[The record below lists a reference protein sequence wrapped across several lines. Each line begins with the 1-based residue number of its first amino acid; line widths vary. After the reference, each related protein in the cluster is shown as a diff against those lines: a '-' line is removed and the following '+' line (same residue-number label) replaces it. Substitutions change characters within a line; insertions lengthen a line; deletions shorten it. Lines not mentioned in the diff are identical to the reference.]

1 MRSRLWKGMLQFWT
15 SDRSLP
21 IFLLLLIFVV
31 FILPVAASPGPLGR
45 LTSDVVL
52 SLLLVAGAMA
62 AAEPRWVRR
71 IVPPIAALAL
81 LVRWA
86 SAATSSAD
94 LAMWRELS
102 MLVTLML
109 FAIVVATQ
117 VFRRGRVTP
126 QRIQGAVAVYLLLG
140 LAWAS
145 AYELLY
151 LASGSIRRIGQRCL
165 HVADLD
171 LFQLR
176 HAHDHGLRRYHAC
189 ASHRPFARRPGGT
202 ERPGLSDNHAGP
214 PGWAAARIARR
225 RLTEQPR
232 KGEPDYPAQYPGSAS
247 HTCYCQ

>member
-1 MRSRLWKGMLQFWT
+1 MLQFWT
-15 SDRSLP
+15 SDRGLP

-62 AAEPRWVRR
+62 AAEPRWIRR

-86 SAATSSAD
+86 SAAISSAD

-117 VFRRGRVTP
+117 VFRRGRITP

-151 LASGSIRRIGQRCL
+151 LSRPGAFAGSVNDASTSQTWIYFSFVTLTTMGYGDITPVHPIARSLAVLEALSGQVYLTIMLARLLGCS
-165 HVADLD
+165 
-171 LFQLR
+171 
-176 HAHDHGLRRYHAC
+176 
-189 ASHRPFARRPGGT
+189 SHREKTADRT
-202 ERPGLSDNHAGP
+202 
-214 PGWAAARIARR
+214 
-225 RLTEQPR
+225 
-232 KGEPDYPAQYPGSAS
+232 AQEG
-247 HTCYCQ
+247 

>member
-15 SDRSLP
+15 SDRGLP

-45 LTSDVVL
+45 LASDVVL

-86 SAATSSAD
+86 SAAISSAD

-102 MLVTLML
+102 TLVTLML
-109 FAIVVATQ
+109 FAIVVAAQ
-117 VFRRGRVTP
+117 VFRRGRITP

-151 LASGSIRRIGQRCL
+151 LS
-165 HVADLD
+165 
-171 LFQLR
+171 
-176 HAHDHGLRRYHAC
+176 
-189 ASHRPFARRPGGT
+189 RPGAF
-202 ERPGLSDNHAGP
+202 AGSVNDVSTSQTWIYYSFQTLTTMGYGDITP
-214 PGWAAARIARR
+214 VHPIARSLAVLEALSGQVYLTIMLA
-225 RLTEQPR
+225 RLVGLQL
-232 KGEPDYPAQYPGSAS
+232 AS
-247 HTCYCQ
+247 REDG